1 MAGRRPRP
9 RNDSLGNIFTG
20 MGGASDPQNGLY
32 LDRRY
37 HYLSARILDD
47 LVRDFPLLRKIVETF
62 PDMMTARFGVPV
74 FGGEAADQPL
84 LEKLKAK
91 LTRLK
96 GYSRFNEYRGV
107 ADCFNTLAKFANL
120 YGNGGA
126 IMICDDAEDYSTP
139 INFRKL
145 RTVTGLYILNNEEI
159 YPDIGRSNYLN
170 QFTHFVTRSWVENKI
185 SQNLVHKSR
194 VLWFRGTELGA
205 ESLAANNGKD
215 DSILTGL
222 LDNFFAYKT
231 GLLSLNRMITNS
243 SQKRHGINGLYE
255 EMAEKGEEYEQ
266 FVINRLQLNERSSS
280 VFNTFLYDP
289 EKESIDFL
297 ERGNLADVNEAFQNV
312 LTDLIANTKYTKS
325 QLLGEFVGGILTAG
339 SETERQ
345 QINMAVL
352 QAQRAQLH
360 PQILKLIETIVR
372 SAEFGNADPDR
383 VGLDWHW
390 LPYSLPT
397 SAELATLKNQYVSMA
412 LSANSIDPKIAINML
427 LSFFAGSEFS
437 EEVTLLPEVVEA
449 LRNTILSEAKEIIQE
464 TDPIVNPPIE
474 FLL

>member
-1 MAGRRPRP
+1 MAGGRKPRS

-20 MGGASDPQNGLY
+20 MGGAFDPQNGLY

-37 HYLSARILDD
+37 HHLSARILDD

-62 PDMMTARFGVPV
+62 PDMMTARFGIPILS
-74 FGGEAADQPL
+74 GETTDEPL
-84 LEKLKAK
+84 LEKLKTK
-91 LTRLK
+91 LTRLR

-120 YGNGGA
+120 YGNGAA
-126 IMICDDAEDYSTP
+126 IMICDDSDDYSAP
-139 INFRKL
+139 LNYKNL
-145 RTVTGLYILNNEEI
+145 RAVSGLYILNNEEI

-170 QFTHFVTRSWVENKI
+170 QFSHFITRSWVENKI
-185 SQNLVHKSR
+185 RQNLVHKSR

-205 ESLAANNGKD
+205 ESLAASNGKD
-215 DSILTGL
+215 DSILAGL

-231 GLLSLNRMITNS
+231 GVLSLNRMIGNS

-289 EKESIDFL
+289 EKETIDFL
-297 ERGNLADVNEAFQNV
+297 ERGNLGDVNEAFQNI

-352 QAQRAQLH
+352 QEQRAKLH
-360 PQILKLIETIVR
+360 PQILKLIETIIR
-372 SAEFGNADPDR
+372 SSEFGNTDPDR

-397 SAELATLKNQYVSMA
+397 SLELATLKSQYVSMA
-412 LSANSIDPKIAINML
+412 LSANAIDPKMAINMM

-437 EEVTLLPEVVEA
+437 EEVTMLPEVVEA
-449 LRNTILSEAKEIIQE
+449 LRNTILARAKEAIQQSA
-464 TDPIVNPPIE
+464 PIVNSGGSE
-474 FLL
+474 